1 MNRNYDSHLVTVEKA
16 ANGSI
21 IRFHQPYLYLKEAN
35 VDRLRNAVQGFL
47 SSLEPGPLILDLGN
61 VDYLTAE
68 LLGLFVTLHR
78 QVTERGDHLLLYNV
92 CDPVYEILALT
103 HISRIINI
111 HRRWEPGSEVYRS

>member
-1 MNRNYDSHLVTVEKA
+1 MDRLYDSHLLTVEKA

-35 VDRLRNAVQGFL
+35 VDRLRNAVHGFL
-47 SSLEPGPLILDLGN
+47 GCLDPGPLILDLGN

-78 QVTERGDHLLLYNV
+78 QVTARGDHLLLYNV
-92 CDPVYEILALT
+92 CDPVYEILSLT
-103 HISRIINI
+103 HITRIIDI
-111 HRRWEPGSEVYRS
+111 HRRWEPGCEVSHS